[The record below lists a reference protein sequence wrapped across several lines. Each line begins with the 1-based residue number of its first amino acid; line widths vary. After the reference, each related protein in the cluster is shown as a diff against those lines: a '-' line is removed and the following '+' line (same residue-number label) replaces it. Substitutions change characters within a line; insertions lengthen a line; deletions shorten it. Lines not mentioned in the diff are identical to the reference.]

1 MAAHSTLWDAN
12 PWWTDKA
19 RIDED
24 KQIVKWKESD
34 MRYDPSLRAR
44 IRYEYESGNSV
55 IYTLRGARQVGKTT
69 LIKL

>member
-34 MRYDPSLRAR
+34 IRYDPSLRAQ
-44 IRYEYESGNSV
+44 IRYEYE
-55 IYTLRGARQVGKTT
+55 
-69 LIKL
+69 